1 MLLMGPPG
9 SGKGTQA
16 VRLAAALGVPAIS
29 TGDIFRANL
38 AAGTHLGRAAKRYM
52 DAGEYV
58 PDEVTNEMVRA
69 QLQDHDAARGWL
81 LDGYPRTLAQVQALD
96 DIAALTGKGLDAVVA
111 LDVNEEELVR
121 RLAQRAFDEGRA
133 DDTEEVIRHRQRV
146 YQEQTAPLLAAY
158 RERSLLNT
166 VDGDGEVEDIARRI
180 LDTLR
185 AGSFIEDT

>member
-38 AAGTHLGRAAKRYM
+38 AAGTHLGREAKRYM

-69 QLQDHDAARGWL
+69 RLQDHDAARGWL

-96 DIAALTGKGLDAVVA
+96 DIAVLTGKGLDAVVA